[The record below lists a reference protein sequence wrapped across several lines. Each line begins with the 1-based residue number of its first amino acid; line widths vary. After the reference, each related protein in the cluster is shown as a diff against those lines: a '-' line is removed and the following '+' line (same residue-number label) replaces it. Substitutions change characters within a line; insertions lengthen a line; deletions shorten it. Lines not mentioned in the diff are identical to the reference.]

1 MPFGYGRLK
10 GNEVRILNSP
20 AAVIPHYIC
29 SHDVTEPSLA
39 WEGVKY
45 DGKVRRPAVPTIK
58 DSALEDWSCLKMTMP
73 ISWIW
78 CVKDFLRR

>member
-1 MPFGYGRLK
+1 M
-10 GNEVRILNSP
+10 
-20 AAVIPHYIC
+20 
-29 SHDVTEPSLA
+29 A

-58 DSALEDWSCLKMTMP
+58 DSALVDWSCLKMTMP

-78 CVKDFLRR
+78 CVKEFLRR